1 MIDIYAFWAL
11 AITSIV
17 TILLRALPFL
27 FLGGKKT
34 PAWIDYLG
42 KVLPCAIMGMLVVY
56 CLKGVNFSSVG
67 NFVPALIS
75 SVLVVLSY
83 IWKRNTLLS
92 VVCGT
97 ICYMLL
103 VQLVF

>member
-1 MIDIYAFWAL
+1 MIDMYAFWAL

-27 FLGGKKT
+27 FFGGKKT